1 MRCMKEGTS
10 EERVGV
16 LSFECQCVFAIEAGA
31 GKVNAA
37 DWEGLDVPTWPSFN
51 AQGVLECT
59 CGRSFPSHTT
69 KQ

>member
-1 MRCMKEGTS
+1 MKEGTS
-10 EERVGV
+10 EARVGV

-37 DWEGLDVPTWPSFN
+37 EWEGLDVPTWPSFN
-51 AQGVLECT
+51 AQGVLGCS
-59 CGRSFPSHTT
+59 CGWSFPSHNT